1 MSRTAEA
8 PSSLAATICFS
19 RVMKSFLSSGR
30 SVRPATS
37 LSMSSLPP
45 NQRPVTTEMHGAPT
59 ATYWLTISGI
69 VRSPISSA
77 PSPSW
82 RLTSMMIGRR
92 PARSALV
99 NPLAM

>member
-19 RVMKSFLSSGR
+19 RVMKSFFSSGR
-30 SVRPATS
+30 SVSPATS
-37 LSMSSLPP
+37 VSIASSPP

-69 VRSPISSA
+69 VRSPMSSA

-92 PARSALV
+92 PASSASMNALG
-99 NPLAM
+99 M